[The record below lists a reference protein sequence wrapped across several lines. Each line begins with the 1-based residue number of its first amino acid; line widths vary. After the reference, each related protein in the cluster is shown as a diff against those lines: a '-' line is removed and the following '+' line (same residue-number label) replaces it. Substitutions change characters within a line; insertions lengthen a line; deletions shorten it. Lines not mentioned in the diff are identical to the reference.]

1 MENFEWENKIAITRV
16 SQKNQILPTYGT
28 KAHLTLT

>member
-1 MENFEWENKIAITRV
+1 MENFEWENKVAITRV
-16 SQKNQILPTYGT
+16 SQKIKILPKYGT